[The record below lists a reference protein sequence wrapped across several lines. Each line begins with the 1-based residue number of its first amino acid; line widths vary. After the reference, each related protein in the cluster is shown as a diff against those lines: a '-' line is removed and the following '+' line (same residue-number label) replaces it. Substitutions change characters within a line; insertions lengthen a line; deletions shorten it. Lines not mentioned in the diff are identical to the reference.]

1 MKYWMFLG
9 IAIIGEVIATSTL
22 KASEGFSKLIPSIIV
37 TVGYLTSFYF
47 LSLALKSIPVGVA
60 YAVWAGIGVV
70 LVTIISWATYDQKLD
85 FAAIIGMVLI
95 ISGVIVMNLFSKVIS
110 H

>member
-1 MKYWMFLG
+1 MFLG

-37 TVGYLTSFYF
+37 TVGYLASFYF

-70 LVTIISWATYDQKLD
+70 LVTVISWAAYDQKLD
-85 FAAIIGMVLI
+85 FAAIIGMILI